1 MIDYIKIGDK
11 EYPVK
16 FGLNALALFCDE
28 VGLKLGELDKI
39 GAGSS
44 LMDIL
49 RLTYWGMKDG
59 ARSEGKPFDLTVE
72 NIADLFDDDPSG
84 YIVRIVN
91 IFKKQFT
98 GNPQKPAKKSAGK

>member
-39 GAGSS
+39 GAQSS

-49 RLTYWGMKDG
+49 RLAYWGMKDG

-72 NIADLFDDDPSG
+72 NIADLLDDNPSG
-84 YIVRIVN
+84 HVVRIVN